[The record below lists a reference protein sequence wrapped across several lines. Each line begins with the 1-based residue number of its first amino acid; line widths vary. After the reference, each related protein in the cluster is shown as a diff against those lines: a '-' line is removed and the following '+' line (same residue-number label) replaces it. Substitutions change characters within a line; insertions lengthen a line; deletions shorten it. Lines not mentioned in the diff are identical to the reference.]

1 MCVYKCTR
9 QEEYYMD
16 FVNRVD
22 PFKSLKSAVLCCIR
36 NESYQTLMY
45 IFYGFYKAV
54 VLIYLLGFKFICD
67 LNSNRKS

>member
-22 PFKSLKSAVLCCIR
+22 TFKSLKSAVLCCIR

-45 IFYGFYKAV
+45 IF
-54 VLIYLLGFKFICD
+54 
-67 LNSNRKS
+67 